1 MVRCWWMM
9 QWIPCA
15 KMICNLCLIVNKH
28 SHSAIAAY
36 PQYGFEVTGDS
47 IVDIGGGFV
56 MDDFLMTLTQLT
68 RWNT

>member
-1 MVRCWWMM
+1 M
-9 QWIPCA
+9 
-15 KMICNLCLIVNKH
+15 IVNKH